1 MWDPDPLLFTAFGR
15 IRIHFYPRSGSTL
28 ISFPGARIVVD
39 PRIRNHYYRKVDPR
53 IRIHFSQMWIQGS
66 GSGFMSKWGWSKML
80 KIFFLDH
87 CPHVLQRAANI
98 LVRTLMKNNLLVL
111 LSVCHKLLNR
121 IFERWPTMYN
131 CKKVNASSAF
141 FFFCHFVCLSFG
153 LFLSIRS

>member
-1 MWDPDPLLFTAFGR
+1 MVEENSNVHASKYRPYPNMFHPSEIGMKKQLVCCCGSLITPHWFYYSTFKYREFLKSTSSLLLYYKRKKMWDPDPLLFTAFGR

-80 KIFFLDH
+80 KIFF
-87 CPHVLQRAANI
+87 
-98 LVRTLMKNNLLVL
+98 
-111 LSVCHKLLNR
+111 
-121 IFERWPTMYN
+121 
-131 CKKVNASSAF
+131 
-141 FFFCHFVCLSFG
+141 
-153 LFLSIRS
+153 